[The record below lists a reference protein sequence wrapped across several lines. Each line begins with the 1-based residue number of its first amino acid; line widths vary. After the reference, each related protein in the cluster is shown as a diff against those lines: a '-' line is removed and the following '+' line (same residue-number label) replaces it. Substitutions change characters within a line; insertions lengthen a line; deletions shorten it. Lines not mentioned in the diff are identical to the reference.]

1 MDGFVRTL
9 YEGEASGEYVVDY
22 MLFNLTGFD
31 ADRLTVTDSLLDGA
45 TVLESHNIV
54 SVSDST
60 VECGALSAGGR
71 LHCSL
76 RALTV
81 SRDDGAIARLHGSQA
96 CSVLR
101 SVAPKL

>member
-9 YEGEASGEYVVDY
+9 YEGEGKGEFVVDY

-31 ADRLTVTDSLLDGA
+31 ADVLTVLDSLLQGA
-45 TVLESHNIV
+45 TVLETHNV
-54 SVSDST
+54 VCVRETEVD
-60 VECGALSAGGR
+60 CGALPAGGK
-71 LHCSL
+71 LHCSV
-76 RALTV
+76 RIRT
-81 SRDDGAIARLHGSQA
+81 GAEDQGAVARLQGKDV

>member
-31 ADRLTVTDSLLDGA
+31 ADRLTVTDPLLDGA
-45 TVLESHNIV
+45 TVLEQHNIV
-54 SVSDST
+54 SVLGCT
-60 VECGALSAGGR
+60 VDCGALPAGGR

-81 SRDDGAIARLHGSQA
+81 AQDEGAVARLEGSAA